1 MRAQKSAAREI
12 SYSTTAKTLRGRV
25 FIRGVENA
33 TGRMRVM
40 RQVRG
45 YDKAMSQGHVFW
57 NVVPDL
63 CGLEL
68 DVISGS
74 LDNIP
79 KSGPV
84 VLLSNHPYGIL
95 DGLMLG
101 QILSRTRDDF
111 LASPGRVGACAT
123 SPIVPSQRA
132 RASSHS
138 HSGLSRRTLFSGCA
152 SPVRSRVAQS
162 AWPGWHKR

>member
-1 MRAQKSAAREI
+1 MRIQKSAAREI
-12 SYSTTAKTLRGRV
+12 SYSTTAKTLRGRM

-33 TGRMRVM
+33 TGRIRVM

-45 YDKAMSQGHVFW
+45 YDKAMSQGQVFW

-101 QILSRTRDDF
+101 QILSKTRDDF
-111 LASPGRVGACAT
+111 KILAHRVFAKAADLDEVIL
-123 SPIVPSQRA
+123 PISFDE
-132 RASSHS
+132 
-138 HSGLSRRTLFSGCA
+138 T
-152 SPVRSRVAQS
+152 
-162 AWPGWHKR
+162 